1 MGMNQIET
9 NIYLIENLVQLNSNY
24 RTYQIR
30 GLSPD
35 SEDYDKN
42 AQFLETTLRRKT
54 ESPCVVFKKDDNT
67 YVAQPVGFEEL
78 PSSLDLVR
86 TAVKIEKMPQLEE
99 LKFDSLNP
107 VTAKLA
113 MEFLQWSMQSK
124 FYNNPWLWQPR
135 AGYPF
140 YNKSPDQEFRSFSND
155 VDLLR
160 GFTFRVVLL
169 PDRRIGVCI
178 DVSSKYVSRRPLPT
192 TIDRKDFNNKFQGLN
207 CLYEYGN
214 RWYEIRIG
222 GLSDFDVSSLTLPPD
237 AVSLFDNI
245 HQKAGSHKSPN
256 LLALPKDCSVLIYYT
271 TFREARHAPSGLCR
285 LTYTTDH
292 PQVKQF
298 HSRTIKPPHARRKE
312 IQFVVERYFRDLAF
326 SSNKIILSE
335 KPLIVDEKRFIV
347 PDLEFGK
354 GKVLSVRNTQGAIPS
369 SLNELAFKKRDL
381 MYSNEAGLFVKKP
394 FDRQYL
400 ILPKSVY
407 DSFGKKFIE
416 DIKNEVQRLYTTEDK
431 IVYAPTLITYNDS
444 VQKTVPAFGRAIIDA
459 VEENNV
465 GDGLGLVMIP
475 EIRSKRFRKED
486 ELANLVMRELRARE
500 IYVSIIHNTVP
511 TESYEDTASENENER
526 WRLVS
531 DHRQQGKYKGYLKN
545 VVLNKILILNWCWPF
560 VLKTSLNA
568 DLVIGID
575 VKNNCAGFTV
585 IQKNGADITFYPSE
599 SNQKERLEKNHICT
613 EIIKIITNEQKL
625 SQRNIKNIVIHIQG
639 KLFPPERHGVIQ
651 AMNRLAKDGI
661 VPQDHKC
668 TLVEVKTTS
677 RVPFRLFYVTVLSGD
692 QREMVYNPLIGA
704 FVPLSENESFVCN
717 TGPPFEHKGTTK
729 PLHVVKIE
737 GPMSLE
743 SVVEDV
749 FYLSNLT
756 WTKIDDC
763 SRQPLSVKMNDIR
776 LREIAGEYDRD
787 ELRFVE
793 EEA

>member
-1 MGMNQIET
+1 VGLNQVET
-9 NIYLIENLVQLNSNY
+9 DIYLIENPAQLNRNY
-24 RTYQIR
+24 KIYQVR

-67 YVAQPVGFEEL
+67 YVAQPEGFVEL

-113 MEFLQWSMQSK
+113 LEFLQWSIQSK

-140 YNKSPDQEFRSFSND
+140 YNKSPDQEFRRFSND

-214 RWYEIRIG
+214 RWYEIRIE
-222 GLSDFDVSSLTLPPD
+222 GLSDFDVSSLTLPPND
-237 AVSLFDNI
+237 VSLFDDI
-245 HQKAGSHKSPN
+245 HQKAGSYRSPN

-271 TFREARHAPSGLCR
+271 TFREPRHAPSGLCR

-312 IQFVVERYFRDLAF
+312 IQFVVERNFRDLTF
-326 SSNKIILSE
+326 GSSKIILSE
-335 KPLIVDEKRFIV
+335 KPRTVDERRFIV

-354 GKVLSVRNTQGAIPS
+354 GKILSVRNAQNAVPS
-369 SLNELAFKKRDL
+369 SLDEFGFKKRDL

-407 DSFGKKFIE
+407 GSFGKKFIE
-416 DIKNEVQRLYTTEDK
+416 DIKNEVQRLYAIDDK
-431 IVYAPTLITYNDS
+431 IVYAPTIVTYNDS
-444 VQKTVPAFGRAIIDA
+444 VQKTVPAFGRVIINA

-465 GDGLGLVMIP
+465 GSGFGLVMIP

-486 ELANLVMRELRARE
+486 ELANLVMRELRERDFF
-500 IYVSIIHNTVP
+500 VSIIHDTVP
-511 TESYEDTASENENER
+511 MESYEYTASENEDER
-526 WRLVS
+526 WRVVS
-531 DHRQQGKYKGYLKN
+531 DHKQQGVYKGYLRN

-560 VLKTSLNA
+560 VLKTPLNA
-568 DLVIGID
+568 DLVIGVDI
-575 VKNNCAGFTV
+575 KNKCAGFTA
-585 IQKNGADITFYPSE
+585 IHKNGADITFYPSE
-599 SNQKERLEKNHICT
+599 SDQKERLSKNHICT
-613 EIIKIITNEQKL
+613 KIVEIITNEQKL
-625 SQRNIKNIVIHIQG
+625 SGRSIRKIVFHRQG
-639 KLFPPERHGVIQ
+639 KLFSPEKDGITQ
-651 AMNRLAKDGI
+651 ALNRLANDDVIPKDYEY
-661 VPQDHKC
+661 

-692 QREMVYNPLIGA
+692 QKEMVYNPWIGT
-704 FVPLSENESFVCN
+704 FVLLSESESFVCN
-717 TGPPFEHKGTTK
+717 TGPPFEHRGTTK

-737 GPMSLE
+737 GSMSLE
-743 SVVEDV
+743 KVVEDV

-787 ELRFVE
+787 ALRFVE
-793 EEA
+793 EEE

>member
-1 MGMNQIET
+1 VNQIET
-9 NIYLIENLVQLNSNY
+9 NIYLIENLAQLNCNY
-24 RTYQIR
+24 RIYQVR

-42 AQFLETTLRRKT
+42 AQFLETTLRHKT
-54 ESPCVVFKKDDNT
+54 ESPCVVFRKEDIT
-67 YVAQPVGFEEL
+67 FVAQPEGFQEL
-78 PSSLDLVR
+78 PPSLDLVR
-86 TAVKIEKMPQLEE
+86 TPVKIEKMPQLEK
-99 LKFDSLNP
+99 LKFDSLDS
-107 VTAKLA
+107 VTTKLA
-113 MEFLQWSMQSK
+113 LGFLQWSIQSK

-135 AGYPF
+135 SGYPF
-140 YNKSPDQEFRSFSND
+140 YNKSPDQEFRRFSSD

-160 GFTFRVVLL
+160 GFTFRVVVL
-169 PDRRIGVCI
+169 PDQKIGVCV

-192 TIDRKDFNNKFQGLN
+192 KIDRKDFNSKFQGLN

-214 RWYEIRIG
+214 RWYEIRIE
-222 GLSDFDVSSLTLPPD
+222 GLSDFDVSSLTLPPSD
-237 AVSLFDNI
+237 ISLFDNI

-271 TFREARHAPSGLCR
+271 TFREPRHAPSGLCR
-285 LTYTTDH
+285 LTFTTDH

-312 IQFVVERYFRDLAF
+312 IQFVVERNFRDLTF
-326 SSNKIILSE
+326 GSNKIILSE
-335 KPLIVDEKRFIV
+335 KPLSVNEKRFII

-354 GKVLSVRNTQGAIPS
+354 GKILSVRNAPNAIPS
-369 SLNELAFKKRDL
+369 SLDEFAFKKRDL

-400 ILPKSVY
+400 ILPRSVY

-416 DIKNEVQRLYTTEDK
+416 DIRNGVQRLYTAEDK
-431 IVYAPTLITYNDS
+431 IVYAPTVITYNDS

-459 VEENNV
+459 TEENNV
-465 GDGLGLVMIP
+465 GSGLGLVMIS

-486 ELANLVMRELRARE
+486 ELANLVMRELRERD
-500 IYVSIIHNTVP
+500 IFVSIIHNTVP
-511 TESYEDTASENENER
+511 TESYEYTASENENER

-531 DHRQQGKYKGYLKN
+531 DHKQQGVYKGYLRN
-545 VVLNKILILNWCWPF
+545 VVLNKILILNCCWPF
-560 VLKTSLNA
+560 VLKTPLNA

-575 VKNNCAGFTV
+575 VKNKCAGFTV
-585 IQKNGADITFYPSE
+585 IHKNGADITFYPSE
-599 SNQKERLEKNHICT
+599 SNQKERLSKNHICT
-613 EIIKIITNEQKL
+613 KIIEIITNEQKL
-625 SQRNIKNIVIHIQG
+625 SNRNIKKIVFHRQG
-639 KLFPPERHGVIQ
+639 KLFSPEKDGIIQ
-651 AMNRLAKDGI
+651 ALNRLANGDIIPKDYEY
-661 VPQDHKC
+661 
-668 TLVEVKTTS
+668 TLAEVRTTS

-692 QREMVYNPLIGA
+692 QKEMVYNPWIGT
-704 FVPLSENESFVCN
+704 FVSLSENESFVCN
-717 TGPPFEHKGTTK
+717 SGPPFEHKGTTK

-737 GPMSLE
+737 GSMSLE
-743 SVVEDV
+743 KVAEDV

-787 ELRFVE
+787 ALRFVE
-793 EEA
+793 EEE